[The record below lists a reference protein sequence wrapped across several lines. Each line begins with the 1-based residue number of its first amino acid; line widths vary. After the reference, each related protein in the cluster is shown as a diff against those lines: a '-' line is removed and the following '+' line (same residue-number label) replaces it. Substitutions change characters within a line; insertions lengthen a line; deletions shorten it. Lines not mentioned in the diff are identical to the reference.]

1 MQMHAQDVGMLEDPM
16 AAHARWVRQRA
27 ATEQWQLDEKSCE
40 VFDADGTIAVCA
52 RAGDA
57 CLILALCAA
66 DDPGALAA
74 EAEAGGDVDDSPS
87 PPIWCRDELADG
99 AESERRLRDGN
110 NNPIIT
116 LRVDHPRSAFNEDFI
131 LISRNAWLD
140 D

>member
-1 MQMHAQDVGMLEDPM
+1 MQTNTQDVRMLEDPM

-27 ATEQWQLDEKSCE
+27 GAEQWQLDEASRE

-57 CLILALCAA
+57 RLILALCAA

-74 EAEAGGDVDDSPS
+74 EAEASSDADPPS

-99 AESERRLRDGN
+99 TESERRLRDGN
-110 NNPIIT
+110 NHPIIT

-131 LISRNAWLD
+131 LISRNAWLED
-140 D
+140 

>member
-1 MQMHAQDVGMLEDPM
+1 M

-27 ATEQWQLDEKSCE
+27 EAEGWQLDEQARE

-57 CLILALCAA
+57 RLILALCAA

-74 EAEAGGDVDDSPS
+74 EAEAGGNAADAAS

-99 AESERRLRDGN
+99 TESERRLRDGN
-110 NNPIIT
+110 NRPIIT

-131 LISRNAWLD
+131 LISRNAWLGD
-140 D
+140 T